1 MVYPDR
7 RPEPA
12 GFRPLDQSE
21 ELQAFYQDR
30 DVVDSYLRRRTAQP
44 LNGVL
49 HRGQVAFLNRVVS
62 ERRPSRVLEIAPGP
76 ARLTAELEFA
86 GRGLAVDASPQ
97 MLAAARDRLR
107 GRPGEWVTARGDA
120 FQLPVADHSVDLVY
134 TTKFVRHFQRDDRGR
149 LYAQIRRVLRP
160 GGAFVMDAQNRA
172 ISQPHREQKGL
183 ERYPIYDVLYD
194 LPELIDELEAEQF
207 RVARVGGLVK
217 HFAVQSRLNRLRHV
231 KLGGLASAL
240 VRAVEL
246 VPGRAPSTWMVL
258 CEVRA

>member
-30 DVVDSYLRRRTAQP
+30 DVVNSYLKRRTAQP

-49 HRGQVAFLNRVVS
+49 HRGQVAFLNRVVA
-62 ERRPSRVLEIAPGP
+62 ERRPRRVLEIAPGP

-97 MLAAARDRLR
+97 MLAVARDRLR
-107 GRPGEWVTARGDA
+107 GRPGEWLTARGDA
-120 FQLPVADHSVDLVY
+120 FRLPVADHSFDLVY
-134 TTKFVRHFQRDDRGR
+134 TTKFVRHFQRDDRAR
-149 LYAQIRRVLRP
+149 LYAEIRRVLRP

-183 ERYPIYDVLYD
+183 EKYPIYDVLYD
-194 LPELIDELEAEQF
+194 LPELVDELEAEQF
-207 RVARVGGLVK
+207 RVVRVGGLVK
-217 HFAVQSRLNRLRHV
+217 HFAIQSRLNRLRHV
-231 KLGGLASAL
+231 RLTALASAL

-246 VPGRAPSTWMVL
+246 LPSRAPSTWMVL

>member
-30 DVVDSYLRRRTAQP
+30 EVVNSYLKRRTAQP

-49 HRGQVAFLNRVVS
+49 HRGQVAFLNRVVA

-97 MLAAARDRLR
+97 MLAVARDRLR
-107 GRPGEWVTARGDA
+107 GRPGEWLTARGDA
-120 FQLPVADHSVDLVY
+120 FRLPVADRSVDLVY
-134 TTKFVRHFQRDDRGR
+134 TTKFVRHFQRDDRAR

-183 ERYPIYDVLYD
+183 EKYPIYDVLYD
-194 LPELIDELEAEQF
+194 LPELVDELEAEQLH
-207 RVARVGGLVK
+207 VTRVGGLVK

-231 KLGGLASAL
+231 GLTALASAL

-246 VPGRAPSTWMVL
+246 LPSGAPSTWMVL